1 VEGSELT
8 LPRRVLQGQRLADH
22 GQRLLRRLQRAR
34 LLGALGWRQFVV
46 GMVGEQVLGQVL
58 AHRKGLGTVGHR
70 AGEVAPLH
78 VALHVLLQQRLL
90 IEAARADVALELEL
104 VVHLEVLVEV
114 RLLQELL
121 VALVALVRKGQA
133 VGLHVRVQLRLQLEV
148 LLRTAGTV
156 VAGDPG
162 VRLQVLVQRGH
173 LRELLVAHVA
183 AVLLHLVVRLH
194 VVVQIRHLQ
203 QSAFIIIYF

>member
-1 VEGSELT
+1 M
-8 LPRRVLQGQRLADH
+8 
-22 GQRLLRRLQRAR
+22 
-34 LLGALGWRQFVV
+34 V
-46 GMVGEQVLGQVL
+46 GVIGEQVLGEVL
-58 AHRKGLGTVGHR
+58 AHRKGLGTIGHR
-70 AGEVAPLH
+70 TGEVATLDM
-78 VALHVLLQQRLL
+78 ALHVLLQQRLL

-104 VVHLEVLVEV
+104 VVHLEVLVEMG
-114 RLLQELL
+114 LLQELL

-133 VGLHVRVQLRLQLEV
+133 VGLHVRMQLRLQLEV
-148 LLRTAGTV
+148 LFRTTRTV

-194 VVVQIRHLQ
+194 MVVQIRHLQ
-203 QSAFIIIYF
+203 CENISSRYYHKSSAICEHWCTRCPGRWLSWN